1 MALDGE
7 GMIFNPECGDM
18 LLGQGLAVSP
28 SHLTSSTYLPNVP
41 SKTKGKK

>member
-7 GMIFNPECGDM
+7 GMIFNSEHRDM
-18 LLGQGLAVSP
+18 LLEQGLAVSR